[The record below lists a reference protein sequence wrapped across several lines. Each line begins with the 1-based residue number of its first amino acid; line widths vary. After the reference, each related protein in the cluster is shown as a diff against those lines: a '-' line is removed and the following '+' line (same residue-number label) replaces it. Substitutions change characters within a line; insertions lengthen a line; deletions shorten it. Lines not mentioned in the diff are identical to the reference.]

1 MATEKKADETALK
14 SDKTQQG
21 VQLQEFQSHFIP
33 LWRDDQQNLLEHREL
48 HSAELAQFLKRM
60 KKQETGKKQNVAQKK
75 SSFNRPRLHRR
86 TQRQSCRS
94 PCTVRPSAG
103 LAVLQ
108 VVNPHE
114 STALLHQRHA
124 QDRMRTQPQIPP
136 RRIGC
141 PDIVAHN
148 HRYYMNS

>member
-14 SDKTQQG
+14 SDKTHQG
-21 VQLQEFQSHFIP
+21 VQMQEFQSHFIP
-33 LWRDDQQNLLEHREL
+33 LWRDDQQNLLEHIEL

-94 PCTVRPSAG
+94 PCTVRP
-103 LAVLQ
+103 
-108 VVNPHE
+108 
-114 STALLHQRHA
+114 
-124 QDRMRTQPQIPP
+124 
-136 RRIGC
+136 
-141 PDIVAHN
+141 
-148 HRYYMNS
+148 